1 MYLLSIKYI
10 DAVKFLVSS
19 DRGPGRGRFTKL
31 RRGEDISGRVIKIF
45 TKLRRGEDIPGR
57 VIKIQNVEQFPV
69 LSLSRDGRYFSTI
82 SFVQTNQRSRVS
94 TTGEN

>member
-1 MYLLSIKYI
+1 MQKLGL
-10 DAVKFLVSS
+10 S
-19 DRGPGRGRFTKL
+19 DRGHDQGQDVDVDVLLSSDG
-31 RRGEDISGRVIKIF
+31 GEDISGRVIKFF
-45 TKLRRGEDIPGR
+45 TKLRPGEDIPGR